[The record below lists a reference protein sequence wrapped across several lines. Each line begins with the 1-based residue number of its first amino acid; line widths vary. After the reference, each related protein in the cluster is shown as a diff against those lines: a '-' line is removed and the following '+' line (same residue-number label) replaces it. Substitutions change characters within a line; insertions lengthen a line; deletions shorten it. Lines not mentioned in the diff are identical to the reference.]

1 MRYLKVFLM
10 VVILFF
16 IMMLFVQNMSSFSE
30 PVTLKFDPMFFPA
43 VTSIPLPR
51 YSLLL
56 ISFAI
61 GAALVLFM
69 LMWDRV
75 TLTSRLSAAR
85 RRVASLEKKL
95 KTADDEKEKL
105 LAALEN
111 AKVAEEEAK
120 TEIASLETKF
130 KTADDEKG
138 KLQDELEKAKN
149 AIAKAEQ
156 SAVAKAR

>member
-16 IMMLFVQNMSSFSE
+16 VMMLFVQNMGSFSD

-85 RRVASLEKKL
+85 RRIAGMEKKL
-95 KTADDEKEKL
+95 KVATEEKEKL
-105 LAALEN
+105 LAALKSADEAVATETEKA
-111 AKVAEEEAK
+111 AKAVEEAAKAAEEAK
-120 TEIASLETKF
+120 AARAAAA
-130 KTADDEKG
+130 TA
-138 KLQDELEKAKN
+138 A
-149 AIAKAEQ
+149 AAE
-156 SAVAKAR
+156 

>member
-16 IMMLFVQNMSSFSE
+16 VMMLFVQNMGSFSD

-56 ISFAI
+56 ISFVA

-75 TLTSRLSAAR
+75 TLSSRLSAAR
-85 RRVASLEKKL
+85 RRIAGMEKKL
-95 KTADDEKEKL
+95 RIAADEKEKL
-105 LAALEN
+105 LAAL
-111 AKVAEEEAK
+111 KSAEEAV
-120 TEIASLETKF
+120 TSET
-130 KTADDEKG
+130 
-138 KLQDELEKAKN
+138 EKA
-149 AIAKAEQ
+149 AKAEK
-156 SAVAKAR
+156 AAEEAAKAAEEAMAAKAAAAAE